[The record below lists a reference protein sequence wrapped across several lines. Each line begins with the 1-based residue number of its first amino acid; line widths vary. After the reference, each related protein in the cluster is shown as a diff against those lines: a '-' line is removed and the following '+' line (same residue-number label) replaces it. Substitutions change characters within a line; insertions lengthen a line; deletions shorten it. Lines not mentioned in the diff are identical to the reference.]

1 MSFDISKTPTLE
13 AVANA
18 DEHVLAQDLQKRVTE
33 ALSAADQ
40 NAEVV
45 QAVEAHRTAAERLE
59 NLRTSQHAVNQYAK
73 DARERLNNAT
83 QTMIHGIV
91 ESAALKG
98 KPEFA
103 KANELAA
110 LENHSRYVN
119 RAIEQLAE
127 HLIPLAHIASL
138 RAESHALLG
147 RARSIERMAQQRAEK
162 LLTRMREA
170 VSDEMVL
177 PVDLSKGVA
186 GTLLAH
192 ADGLKRRAI
201 QISERADQMERSY
214 TARSQSKEGR
224 A

>member
-1 MSFDISKTPTLE
+1 L
-13 AVANA
+13 
-18 DEHVLAQDLQKRVTE
+18 
-33 ALSAADQ
+33 
-40 NAEVV
+40 
-45 QAVEAHRTAAERLE
+45 
-59 NLRTSQHAVNQYAK
+59 NQFAR
-73 DARERLNNAT
+73 DARERLNKAT
-83 QTMIHGIV
+83 ETMIDGIV
-91 ESAALKG
+91 ESATVKG

-110 LENHSRYVN
+110 IENHSRYAN

-138 RAESHALLG
+138 RAESHALLA
-147 RARSIERMAQQRAEK
+147 RARSTERIAQQRAEK

-201 QISERADQMERSY
+201 QISESADAMERSY
-214 TARSQSKEGR
+214 TARRESKEGR

>member
-18 DEHVLAQDLQKRVTE
+18 DERVLAQDLQKRVTN
-33 ALSAADQ
+33 ALSGAEQ
-40 NAEVV
+40 NP
-45 QAVEAHRTAAERLE
+45 AVIEAVDAYRTAAERLE
-59 NLRTSQHAVNQYAK
+59 SLRTSQRALNQYAK
-73 DARERLNNAT
+73 DARERLNRAT
-83 QTMIHGIV
+83 QLMTDAIV
-91 ESAALKG
+91 ESAATKG

-110 LENHSRYVN
+110 IENHSRCAN

-147 RARSIERMAQQRAEK
+147 RARSIERMAQERAEK

-201 QISERADQMERSY
+201 QISETADEMERSY
-214 TARSQSKEGR
+214 AARRQSKEGR

>member
-18 DEHVLAQDLQKRVTE
+18 DEQVLAHDLQQRVAE
-33 ALSAADQ
+33 ALSAAEQ
-40 NAEVV
+40 NPDVAAAAQE
-45 QAVEAHRTAAERLE
+45 HRTAAERLE
-59 NLRTSQHAVNQYAK
+59 NLRTSQRTLNQYAK
-73 DARERLNNAT
+73 DARERLSKAT
-83 QTMIHGIV
+83 QTMIDSIV
-91 ESAALKG
+91 ESSVAKG

-110 LENHSRYVN
+110 IENHSRYAN

-127 HLIPLAHIASL
+127 HLIPLGQIASL

-147 RARSIERMAQQRAEK
+147 QARAIERIAQARAEK

-186 GTLLAH
+186 GALLAH
-192 ADGLKRRAI
+192 ANGLKRRAI
-201 QISERADQMERSY
+201 QISESADEMERNY
-214 TARSQSKEGR
+214 TARRQSKEGR
-224 A
+224 V

>member
-18 DEHVLAQDLQKRVTE
+18 DERVLAQDLQKRVAD
-33 ALSAADQ
+33 ALSGAEQ
-40 NAEVV
+40 NPEVIE
-45 QAVEAHRTAAERLE
+45 ATEAHRTAADRLE
-59 NLRTSQHAVNQYAK
+59 NLRTSQRALNQYAK
-73 DARERLNNAT
+73 DSRERLNRAT
-83 QTMIHGIV
+83 QTMTDGIV
-91 ESAALKG
+91 ESAAAKG

-110 LENHSRYVN
+110 IENHGRYAN

-127 HLIPLAHIASL
+127 HSIPLAHIASL

-147 RARSIERMAQQRAEK
+147 RTRSIERMAQERAEK

-186 GTLLAH
+186 GMLLAH

-201 QISERADQMERSY
+201 QISENADEMERKY
-214 TARSQSKEGR
+214 AARRHSKEGQ